1 MAEPQAEKTTRDR
14 LRELLQSGMEKSSA
28 RVVTNLAPI
37 TNQLGITPESTAA
50 LIMGGDKSPLPLGI
64 GVADFV
70 PFLGTALGTEEAI
83 QGFKEA
89 KESAQKGDYI
99 GAGVDAAF
107 GAAGLIP
114 GAQGTAK
121 YGRKAI
127 NALRN
132 IDLSRIPALM
142 RAPTSIPAPQNMAAG
157 GKAKALVKSV
167 LRPDVPVVN
176 RIEMGFKDVA
186 QRVPELTEAANLV
199 KAGKMSAGEYAQVVN
214 RFKPVT
220 PYDFVPKPATRK
232 EAMEALHENKRPN
245 YGGTKQIEGGEPADL
260 RLDIPAYTG
269 SGVWVNS
276 IHRKGS
282 PTVYGSTSAVDRPEM
297 ILPQEKAFQVA
308 TGEKSKSPFAVI
320 RGEWNPLTE
329 AEVVKGAQKYL
340 NDPDWIQVGMDPER
354 HSYFYDRTT
363 MQPVVGGDRAVQIG
377 PLVLVKNPQYG
388 KPDDFK
394 FAGGGEVSMAKGGGV
409 KQAVKGALKRAFDAP
424 QENALRLAQQRAA
437 LPVEQGGLGLP
448 PNNTPAQRAAA
459 MGFNRDTF
467 HGSFNDI
474 KNFDTRNASTESHA
488 GAGVYSTE
496 SPQDASLNYANVY
509 GPDVDVKINRAM
521 EERDKNWNKLYKRF
535 KDEVLTPRQQ
545 EILLRNALKA
555 DSLGVVYPL
564 KVRSNKSIHLDA
576 PEKNPV
582 MVGPFEHYDEA
593 NDKWISTPHS
603 EKFNEALDEFRGLGG
618 EANPIYE
625 VVQDYSG
632 PMPARDLFNA
642 VKKEGDKYGLIDPF
656 FGNLVSGGV
665 AAADFMKHFGVDEVR
680 HTPSFRNQQL
690 NLGKEH
696 IISLDPENI
705 RSRFAAF
712 DPFRRNAAIAASMGV
727 AAPDLLAA
735 EPEKKASGGAIKMA
749 RGGSAKA
756 MFKSALGRGKADI
769 REPKT
774 STSIVKEGGGNWLS
788 GSVEGAMKPLKRQGV
803 AVMPLNETEVAERA
817 AQGYTVYDPATGT
830 YSKPDPMNQWID
842 KQLTRYVKNQ
852 MGTKE
857 DPIRALAEKRSIH
870 TNIREQPRA
879 NFVPDRIPAGES
891 EQARNW
897 DALVDQVPIK
907 GSYRE
912 HLPIVDYSLFEA
924 DDLRRLGGEFA
935 VNNPEALAYEFNRGK
950 SMRDLGFDHLIDEL
964 RNATNPASGLPR
976 ELLIKPES
984 LSKLS
989 VPQAVERVAK
999 INEWRAAQKAEAD
1012 LARARNPA
1020 TMLHKEYPEGYS
1032 WYELKQPE
1040 AKSATG
1046 EMGDLIGDDA
1056 KRRAA
1061 LEDALKYEGE
1071 QMGHCVGGYC
1081 PDVIEGRSRIYSLRD
1096 KKGQPHVTIEA
1107 KPGKPWNE
1115 RNGIFYENP
1124 ELEKPWALYST
1135 EMARAAK
1142 EKGVERPPNYIFGFP
1157 DWLKANDSDVFQKHA
1172 HVFEKSPPSI
1182 VQIKGK
1188 SNRAPN
1194 PEYLPF
1200 VQDFVKSSK
1209 WSDVG
1214 DFGNTGLMRIAPESN
1229 EAFYLRQQNKPIPE
1243 YVTDQEY
1250 DEIRRGM
1257 ANAMKSPYGSADEGM
1272 KRGGE
1277 VRMSGGGKSKAKDV
1291 VKDVAKS
1298 GVKALK
1304 NIFAETAAPP
1314 SGVESIVVR
1323 PKDEKATKKSYSD
1336 KVLATTTARF
1346 EDKIAQE
1353 NPKLSADDVRKK
1365 AAAQAIKKLEWERVN
1380 KPMLEK
1386 NYGPLV
1392 KSSYSSSNPNK
1403 MQNTPEVVS
1412 ERMRK
1417 ANEFL
1422 DQPTEPWRPPSPELQ
1437 AFDRSSIRDALE
1449 GFPDVEQSKFPRD
1462 IPGRAS
1468 TAHVDEMYSD
1478 PANRALIEK
1487 QIKRGLPLG
1496 GETFYASLYPVKQA
1510 VLEAGGSPEMFDKWV
1525 HSLAPA
1531 SARNSILN
1539 ENAVGQLMRDM
1550 NARGIPLT
1558 DENVIAEMAKYKEKY
1573 GIGLPLMPV
1582 HRQGVANVLEGGA
1595 NLRDMNRANIP
1606 TNYKIPTY
1614 GAQKAGDFRDSVVLD
1629 VHEAAGQSQG
1639 SRYHPY
1645 FREQGGFGNTEYN
1658 AGEQGLLGIA
1668 GDLGIPGGMAQAG
1681 RWFGGGELTGLMSP
1695 RGDALDLIE
1704 KQIAYTL
1711 QQQGKQPNPA
1721 MIRNELLKQ
1730 IMTGEG
1736 ALLPWYKK
1744 DPMPDVRQTGLQ
1756 RKEGGAITGDQHFVG
1771 GGATKKQAKKVIN
1784 KMLGRTPA
1792 DVSRAYATPEY
1803 IPGRGVGHLEGLVDE
1818 SFDVRKGF
1826 SEQASNAFKD
1836 AQGRD
1841 VLHGALGLNPI
1852 PTRSMTGAFRPSGDI
1867 PFAGGR
1873 LGGPSVSGRLPM
1885 ETQPGFALGNDININ
1900 ARKGVPKNTQ
1910 NKLTAAEAIRG
1921 GMTGQHGSPW
1931 NMQIP
1936 SRKGNSLFVDL
1947 EGPVD
1952 PERMGLSAALQ
1963 NGEGA
1968 LADTGSGTA
1977 MINWGDK
1984 PSAKEAEVIANRLGG
1999 TGVTATKNISD
2010 YVDYSDQWMQP
2021 QGSGAVARKMLGYAD
2036 ELSPSDYRAISDAAM
2051 APAGKLHDLYEAI
2064 SRTRNEATRADLMNM
2079 LRILRNKGLPGIAA
2093 GLAAGEALPAE
2104 QSKRSG
2110 GLACLQCNPAHG

>member
-1 MAEPQAEKTTRDR
+1 
-14 LRELLQSGMEKSSA
+14 
-28 RVVTNLAPI
+28 
-37 TNQLGITPESTAA
+37 
-50 LIMGGDKSPLPLGI
+50 
-64 GVADFV
+64 
-70 PFLGTALGTEEAI
+70 
-83 QGFKEA
+83 
-89 KESAQKGDYI
+89 
-99 GAGVDAAF
+99 
-107 GAAGLIP
+107 
-114 GAQGTAK
+114 
-121 YGRKAI
+121 
-127 NALRN
+127 
-132 IDLSRIPALM
+132 
-142 RAPTSIPAPQNMAAG
+142 
-157 GKAKALVKSV
+157 
-167 LRPDVPVVN
+167 
-176 RIEMGFKDVA
+176 
-186 QRVPELTEAANLV
+186 
-199 KAGKMSAGEYAQVVN
+199 
-214 RFKPVT
+214 
-220 PYDFVPKPATRK
+220 
-232 EAMEALHENKRPN
+232 
-245 YGGTKQIEGGEPADL
+245 
-260 RLDIPAYTG
+260 
-269 SGVWVNS
+269 
-276 IHRKGS
+276 
-282 PTVYGSTSAVDRPEM
+282 
-297 ILPQEKAFQVA
+297 
-308 TGEKSKSPFAVI
+308 
-320 RGEWNPLTE
+320 
-329 AEVVKGAQKYL
+329 
-340 NDPDWIQVGMDPER
+340 
-354 HSYFYDRTT
+354 
-363 MQPVVGGDRAVQIG
+363 
-377 PLVLVKNPQYG
+377 
-388 KPDDFK
+388 
-394 FAGGGEVSMAKGGGV
+394 
-409 KQAVKGALKRAFDAP
+409 
-424 QENALRLAQQRAA
+424 
-437 LPVEQGGLGLP
+437 
-448 PNNTPAQRAAA
+448 
-459 MGFNRDTF
+459 
-467 HGSFNDI
+467 
-474 KNFDTRNASTESHA
+474 
-488 GAGVYSTE
+488 
-496 SPQDASLNYANVY
+496 
-509 GPDVDVKINRAM
+509 
-521 EERDKNWNKLYKRF
+521 
-535 KDEVLTPRQQ
+535 
-545 EILLRNALKA
+545 
-555 DSLGVVYPL
+555 
-564 KVRSNKSIHLDA
+564 
-576 PEKNPV
+576 
-582 MVGPFEHYDEA
+582 
-593 NDKWISTPHS
+593 
-603 EKFNEALDEFRGLGG
+603 
-618 EANPIYE
+618 
-625 VVQDYSG
+625 
-632 PMPARDLFNA
+632 
-642 VKKEGDKYGLIDPF
+642 
-656 FGNLVSGGV
+656 
-665 AAADFMKHFGVDEVR
+665 
-680 HTPSFRNQQL
+680 
-690 NLGKEH
+690 
-696 IISLDPENI
+696 
-705 RSRFAAF
+705 
-712 DPFRRNAAIAASMGV
+712 
-727 AAPDLLAA
+727 
-735 EPEKKASGGAIKMA
+735 
-749 RGGSAKA
+749 
-756 MFKSALGRGKADI
+756 
-769 REPKT
+769 
-774 STSIVKEGGGNWLS
+774 
-788 GSVEGAMKPLKRQGV
+788 
-803 AVMPLNETEVAERA
+803 
-817 AQGYTVYDPATGT
+817 
-830 YSKPDPMNQWID
+830 
-842 KQLTRYVKNQ
+842 
-852 MGTKE
+852 
-857 DPIRALAEKRSIH
+857 
-870 TNIREQPRA
+870 
-879 NFVPDRIPAGES
+879 
-891 EQARNW
+891 
-897 DALVDQVPIK
+897 
-907 GSYRE
+907 
-912 HLPIVDYSLFEA
+912 
-924 DDLRRLGGEFA
+924 
-935 VNNPEALAYEFNRGK
+935 
-950 SMRDLGFDHLIDEL
+950 
-964 RNATNPASGLPR
+964 
-976 ELLIKPES
+976 